1 MGIETLIPENK
12 MNLKKTSLTLAIT
25 VALGQTAYA
34 ETPADED
41 LNTLNTT
48 VIHAKSI
55 KRDATIEKI
64 EATDIDTN
72 QIKDMEG
79 IVKYIPGVNVSK
91 GDDRWG
97 SSGFNIRGL
106 DEDRVA
112 ITVDGVPQ
120 GETLKNEGGQ
130 AYGYFKGSRNG
141 VDIEALKRVEIVKG
155 ADAILSGSGAL
166 SGAVSFTTKD
176 PSDFLAAEGND
187 TAVGVKLGYSGNN
200 NEQIGSLS
208 LANRTGNLESMIMYT
223 QRDSDEYESYDMD
236 ALDIEGAAREI
247 PDPQE
252 HDTTSYLAKVIYH
265 ISENTEVGVV
275 ASQYKTET
283 MTDAQSFNGGW
294 YSNRIGDDTSDTKR
308 IGVFLNHEQD
318 TVLFDRIEVA
328 YNDQSIDFEA
338 KTTQHVT
345 YDFGPFFRADE
356 DRIDS
361 RNFDQ
366 DVMQFTVDL
375 VKSFELA
382 ETQHE
387 LTYGYEHLDKDF
399 ANYRR
404 RAKNSNYDDLGWVE
418 ADNGALVPK
427 SESQTHTVYALDTF
441 EVTPGTQIRLGAR
454 FDDITYDAHEDEY
467 FSDELELLTEIS
479 FSEFT
484 WTVGVEHEINSD
496 LSIEAGVSTGFRA
509 PTIEELYIAGG
520 TPDDI
525 TSMPNPDLEAEY
537 ATNFDVALVGNAGAL
552 DYRVGVFFSDYKDFI
567 ENVRVER
574 TNPETGLP
582 DPDGYLTP
590 MNTADAE
597 IKGLELALNLDLNQ
611 FGLTGFNTSLSAA
624 YTDGEEDNGDP
635 IFSVQPFNAVWSV
648 EYSADNW
655 GVAMYTNFTKGKD
668 KDDAYNTDAE
678 DGSRTYPLYL
688 SNTATVIDLAGY
700 YNVTE
705 NITLRAGVN
714 NLTDKE
720 YFLWDNVRF
729 VDQADMRPGI
739 GVDGDGVNRYSESG
753 RNFEAS
759 INVMF

>member
-1 MGIETLIPENK
+1 
-12 MNLKKTSLTLAIT
+12 MNLKKSSLAIAIT
-25 VALGQTAYA
+25 VAFSQAAYA
-34 ETPADED
+34 ETPADSD
-41 LNTLNTT
+41 INTLETT

-55 KRDATIEKI
+55 KRDATIETI
-64 EATDIDTN
+64 ESAEIDAS
-72 QIKDMEG
+72 QIKDMED
-79 IVKYIPGVNVSK
+79 IVKYVPGVNVSK

-112 ITVDGVPQ
+112 ITVDGIPQ

-141 VDIEALKRVEIVKG
+141 VDIEALKRIEIVKG

-166 SGAVSFTTKD
+166 SGAVAFTTKD
-176 PSDFLAAEGND
+176 PEDFLAAEGDD
-187 TAVGVKLGYSGNN
+187 TAVGLKLGYSGNN
-200 NEQIGSLS
+200 NEAMASLS
-208 LANRTGNLESMIMYT
+208 LANRTGNLESMIIYT
-223 QRDSDEYESYDMD
+223 QRESDEYESYDMD

-252 HDTTSYLAKVIYH
+252 RDVTSYLAKVIYH
-265 ISENTEVGVV
+265 ISENTEFGVV

-294 YSNRIGDDTSDTKR
+294 YSGRIGDDTSDTKR
-308 IGVFLNHEQD
+308 IGVFLNHEQN
-318 TVLFDRIEVA
+318 TPIFDRIEVA

-338 KTTQHVT
+338 KTTQHVMF
-345 YDFGPFFRADE
+345 DFGPFFRADE
-356 DRIDS
+356 DRIDR

-366 DVMQFTVDL
+366 DVTQLTVDL
-375 VKSFELA
+375 VKSFELGNL
-382 ETQHE
+382 QHE
-387 LTYGYEHLDKDF
+387 LTYGYEYLDKDF
-399 ANYRR
+399 ANYRTR
-404 RAKNSNYDDLGWVE
+404 TKNSNYDDLGWV
-418 ADNGALVPK
+418 DTTNGALVPK
-427 SESQTHTVYALDTF
+427 SESQTHTIYALDTF

-467 FSDELELLTEIS
+467 FSDDLDLLSEIS

-484 WTVGVEHEINSD
+484 WTVGVEHELNSD

-509 PTIEELYIAGG
+509 PTIEELYIAAG
-520 TPDDI
+520 TPDDW
-525 TSMPNPDLEAEY
+525 TSAPNEDLSAEY
-537 ATNFDVALVGNAGAL
+537 ATNFDIALVGTTGAV

-567 ENVRVER
+567 ESVRVEG
-574 TNPETGLP
+574 TNPTTGLP

-590 MNTADAE
+590 VNAEDAE
-597 IKGLELALNLDLNQ
+597 IKGLELALNIDLNQ
-611 FGLTGFNTSLSAA
+611 FGLTGFETSISAA

-635 IFSVQPFNAVWSV
+635 IYSVQPFNAVWTV
-648 EYSADNW
+648 EYNADNW
-655 GVAMYTNFTKGKD
+655 GVAAYTNFTKGKD

-678 DGSRTYPLYL
+678 DGSHTYPLYL
-688 SNTATVIDLAGY
+688 SNTATVIDLAAY
-700 YNVTE
+700 YNVNE

-739 GVDGDGVNRYSESG
+739 GVDGNGVNRYSEPG